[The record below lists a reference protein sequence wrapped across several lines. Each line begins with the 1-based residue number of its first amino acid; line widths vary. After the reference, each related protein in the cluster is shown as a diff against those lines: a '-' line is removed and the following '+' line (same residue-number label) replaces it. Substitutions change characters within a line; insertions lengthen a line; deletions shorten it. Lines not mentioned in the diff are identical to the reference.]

1 MRETEQDKDDGRIF
15 YDTDGN
21 PRTLYQLVRQEPD
34 WAVSRLE
41 YYMGFH
47 DDLIAAA
54 PDLLE
59 ALEDILSVAEIH
71 VMMSPDVPLDGPIG
85 KARAAIAKARGK

>member
-1 MRETEQDKDDGRIF
+1 MREIEQDKDDGRIF

-59 ALEDILSVAEIH
+59 TLEVILGKMYKQNWNDGYPELCDQAE
-71 VMMSPDVPLDGPIG
+71 
-85 KARAAIAKARGK
+85 AAIDKARGK

>member
-1 MRETEQDKDDGRIF
+1 MREIEQDKDDGRIF

-59 ALEDILSVAEIH
+59 ALMSTLN
-71 VMMSPDVPLDGPIG
+71 MMDEGSYRETVEGDNNIM
-85 KARAAIAKARGK
+85 AIIAKARGK